1 MPEIVI
7 QIGGR
12 DFTVACQEG
21 EEPFLRA
28 AAQMLDT
35 EASVVLGQIGRMP
48 SERMLLMAG
57 LMLADKTAGLE
68 EDLQRAEETLRAR
81 DRALADAEERLA
93 ERARRIS
100 ELESAPPP
108 DPEQVSVPVI
118 PADVSDSLAEI
129 AARAEALALELEE
142 GGAGQDD

>member
-21 EEPFLRA
+21 EEPYLRS

-35 EASVVLGQIGRMP
+35 EASVVIGQIGRMP

-68 EDLQRAEETLRAR
+68 EDLQRSEETLRAR
-81 DRALADAEERLA
+81 ERALADAEQRLA
-93 ERARRIS
+93 ERARRI
-100 ELESAPPP
+100 EALENAPPP

-118 PADVSDSLAEI
+118 PGSVTDSLAEI
-129 AARAEALALELEE
+129 AARAEALALELEDE
-142 GGAGQDD
+142 DGAGD

>member
-7 QIGGR
+7 HIGGR

-21 EEPFLRA
+21 EQPFLQA

-35 EASVVLGQIGRMP
+35 EAAVVLGQIGRMP

-68 EDLQRAEETLRAR
+68 EDLQRAEDTLRAR

-93 ERARRIS
+93 ERARRIAA
-100 ELESAPPP
+100 LEAAPAPE
-108 DPEQVSVPVI
+108 PEQVSVPVI
-118 PADVSDSLAEI
+118 PAHVSDSLAEI
-129 AARAEALALELEE
+129 AARAEALALDLEE
-142 GGAGQDD
+142 DGSTPAT

>member
-21 EEPFLRA
+21 EEPYLRSA
-28 AAQMLDT
+28 ARMLDT
-35 EASVVLGQIGRMP
+35 EASVVIGQIGRMP

-68 EDLQRAEETLRAR
+68 EDLQRSEETLRAR
-81 DRALADAEERLA
+81 ERALADAEQRLA
-93 ERARRIS
+93 DRARRI
-100 ELESAPPP
+100 EALENAPPP

-118 PADVSDSLAEI
+118 PGSVTDSLAEI
-129 AARAEALALELEE
+129 AARAEALALELEDE
-142 GGAGQDD
+142 DGAVD